1 MRLDHLSY
9 AVSHEQI
16 SDVAN
21 RIGTQIG
28 TAFIDGGVHPRF
40 GTRNFTAPL
49 LSGHYIEIV
58 CPIDHPS
65 TDNSPFGKIVSR
77 KVESGG
83 GWLAWVISTSDI
95 TSLEDHFSRKSI
107 IGIRKKPNGTEL
119 AWKQI
124 GVLDTLE
131 RLDSP
136 FYIQWLEGIH
146 PSQDGVAQAKI
157 LEINM
162 VGNKSI
168 LSPTILENLSEE
180 NIKVIWNKKQRDKNL
195 FGIQN
200 VVFEY
205 NAKKIVV
212 V

>member
-1 MRLDHLSY
+1 MQLDHLSY

-21 RIGTQIG
+21 RIGSQIG
-28 TAFIDGGVHPRF
+28 TLFIDGGIHPRF

-49 LSGHYIEIV
+49 INGHYIEIV

-77 KVESGG
+77 KVKSGG
-83 GWLAWVISTSDI
+83 GWLAWVVSTPNI
-95 TSLEDHFSRKSI
+95 APIEDYFSRKSI
-107 IGIRKKPNGTEL
+107 IGIRKKPNGTEI

-131 RLDSP
+131 RMDSP
-136 FYIQWLEGIH
+136 FYIQWLDGTH
-146 PSQDGVAQAKI
+146 PSEDGVARAKI

-162 VGNKSI
+162 LGNNPVIDPII
-168 LSPTILENLSEE
+168 LANLSEH
-180 NIKVIWNKKQRDKNL
+180 NIKMHWNEESQDTESY
-195 FGIQN
+195 GIQN

-205 NAKKIVV
+205 MNKKVIVV
-212 V
+212 

>member
-21 RIGTQIG
+21 RIGSQIG
-28 TAFIDGGVHPRF
+28 TAFVDGGIHPRF
-40 GTRNFTAPL
+40 GTRHFTAPL
-49 LSGHYIEIV
+49 LNGHYIEIV

-65 TDNSPFGKIVSR
+65 TENSPFGKIVSK

-83 GWLAWVISTSDI
+83 GWLAWVISTPSI
-95 TSLEDHFSRKSI
+95 NPLEEYFSRKSI

-136 FYIQWLEGIH
+136 FYIEWLEGTH

-157 LEINM
+157 LEINIL
-162 VGNKSI
+162 GNNSV
-168 LSPTILENLSEE
+168 LNPTILKNLSEQ
-180 NIKVIWNKKQRDKNL
+180 NIRMIWNKEQNDKEL

-205 NAKKIVV
+205 NTNKIVV